1 MADIQSAA
9 GASSTPVV
17 ASGGQSGSVESVST
31 ERRTNEDSVTER
43 AEPESATG
51 PGVGEQVD
59 IRA

>member
-1 MADIQSAA
+1 MADVQSAA

-17 ASGGQSGSVESVST
+17 ASGGQAASVESVST
-31 ERRTNEDSVTER
+31 ERRQDADSVTER
-43 AEPESATG
+43 AEPEAATG